1 MDEYGAAFGFFP
13 QLKPRRNI
21 NTDTSSLPLDVFRGR
36 LAGLLG
42 APSDIL
48 NLLSSPKPM
57 EVFGDVDYSPN
68 PQLPY
73 GSEQWLKELP
83 LPPTSQ
89 AGNVLGKAASFVPLN
104 PAPVI
109 RGVQKAGQIAGEELA
124 ATMLGQRPNSLLDKV
139 VPKPMFAVPP
149 EQGLLTQDQTT
160 ILNKENIR
168 SLSED
173 FANKLNNL
181 GFNATVEHSGSK
193 AGLSSYVKV
202 YDPETGRFFK
212 KNIRFS
218 DHSKGPKNL
227 DENINI
233 TDYNVD
239 TKKLIEDALDM
250 RALGK
255 SSFFV
260 QQEKLEQMA
269 KKFIDDGM
277 KPRSAYNK
285 AKSLLNEELLTIQN
299 RNNEIIAP
307 TSLLD
312 KVVSKPM
319 FTVPPEQGL
328 LSSTFRKSFVPGV
341 QAGKEM
347 IVHHNISPE
356 KLAKVEKVGG
366 MPVPSLAIS
375 NVENPMMAFGD
386 ISLIGS
392 KEMAVPFSK
401 NPVYGFDAYTARTP
415 SIEYTFDSKSSKNLE
430 NLFSDVKDSL
440 NSGTIYNLKD
450 NWKDRQF
457 NDAMK
462 AKFLKEKNML
472 SDPNDFKDKWDYS
485 RDIGKKVDENWKE
498 YSEWVNDFDKRLP
511 DAGVNIQERIFKGY
525 TDAGNRR
532 YAPATL
538 ENLVKEMKGGA
549 GAEGFFY
556 GVGNIRA
563 VATPKFKNLNQVKA
577 ARENIITSEQFEPV
591 KKQVEDAFDD
601 ITSRLRKL
609 EGTGGYGYE
618 PQNALYEIGQTR
630 NVNLLDKLY
639 KDVPESLK
647 ADVQIFMNKVREM
660 PTEYFEIKPQR
671 AVKVGEFKGAI
682 VPENAPK
689 GSVEYLRNQGIQ
701 DIYFYSTPEER
712 KELFKKF
719 GPEMFGTLPLP
730 LLADE
735 EKRKE
740 LKSLLEY

>member
-139 VPKPMFAVPP
+139 VPKPMFA
-149 EQGLLTQDQTT
+149 
-160 ILNKENIR
+160 
-168 SLSED
+168 
-173 FANKLNNL
+173 
-181 GFNATVEHSGSK
+181 
-193 AGLSSYVKV
+193 
-202 YDPETGRFFK
+202 
-212 KNIRFS
+212 
-218 DHSKGPKNL
+218 
-227 DENINI
+227 
-233 TDYNVD
+233 
-239 TKKLIEDALDM
+239 
-250 RALGK
+250 
-255 SSFFV
+255 
-260 QQEKLEQMA
+260 
-269 KKFIDDGM
+269 
-277 KPRSAYNK
+277 
-285 AKSLLNEELLTIQN
+285 
-299 RNNEIIAP
+299 
-307 TSLLD
+307 
-312 KVVSKPM
+312 
-319 FTVPPEQGL
+319 VPPEQGL